1 MLLSAPENIQKHG
14 NSFVERSMGEE
25 EVTLSLD
32 HCLRTEDVLSQ
43 FRKSGKS
50 LTEWGRAIDRTP
62 ILSARTGGDKQPAI
76 VIAAGV
82 HCTETA
88 EVHGALN
95 ILD

>member
-1 MLLSAPENIQKHG
+1 
-14 NSFVERSMGEE
+14 MGEE
-25 EVTLSLD
+25 EVTLSSD
-32 HCLRTEDVLSQ
+32 HCLRTVDVLSQ
-43 FRKSGKS
+43 LCKSGES
-50 LTEWGRAIDRTP
+50 LTEWGRASDGTP